1 MQFISRREHEGI
13 IIGDDIHVT
22 VLEIREGHVRLAI
35 NSPNDTPP
43 YREETLYLERA
54 GYARELQL
62 H

>member
-22 VLEIREGHVRLAI
+22 VLEIREDHVRLAI

-43 YREETLYLERA
+43 YWEETLYLEHA
-54 GYARELQL
+54 GHSRELQL